1 MISWSITHGILLYV
15 CSSRLGFAAR
25 YCLDIEWT
33 QQSCL
38 ISLIFCQKKHL
49 ITNEMYCVIQ
59 YPNKTVFLKYACL
72 GHKSDKHL
80 GKQNAVQRDSD

>member
-1 MISWSITHGILLYV
+1 M
-15 CSSRLGFAAR
+15 
-25 YCLDIEWT
+25 
-33 QQSCL
+33 
-38 ISLIFCQKKHL
+38 FCQKKQL
-49 ITNEMYCVIQ
+49 ITNEMYYVIQ